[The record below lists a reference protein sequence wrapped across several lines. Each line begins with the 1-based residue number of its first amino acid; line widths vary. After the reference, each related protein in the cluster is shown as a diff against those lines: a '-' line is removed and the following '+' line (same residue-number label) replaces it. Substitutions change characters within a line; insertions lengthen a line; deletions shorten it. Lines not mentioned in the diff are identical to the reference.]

1 MKPTWIAAQRNRNQG
16 LDRGGRAG
24 VLVALACA
32 SLALVAGAPG
42 AQQAAPQQGGLQR
55 VDPSR
60 ESEDPSNLN
69 GLFAR
74 GFDRGRWK
82 ERLLEGDLEQRE
94 RSFDALLKRARLD
107 PVARAFLEEL
117 ATDQKGGE
125 LAWTARLALRELG
138 RATMPMQGPMQGF
151 LGADPFGSAQRMQ
164 EWMEELFG
172 RDGFG
177 LMVRHPSRSPVP
189 LAGGAGTSGRSLRIE
204 QTEHGARVL
213 ITETIDGAE
222 KTREFQGNSLEEI
235 LAANPELE
243 GELGGLSLRVG
254 RGVPIGL
261 EFDLGKRQDRLRRFP
276 RGVQEGPGLA
286 PQGRSLP
293 VLTDRLGVIVR
304 PVSAARARELGLEDQ
319 GLLVERSYAETY
331 AHLLGVKAGDVLIEL
346 NKVALRTDADIE
358 SVMRAREPEDELTLV
373 WLDEL
378 GQRQEKTWRPD
389 PDARK
394 R

>member
-304 PVSAARARELGLEDQ
+304 PVSAARARAGTGRPGAAGRALLRRDLRPPPGREGRGRPDRAEQ
-319 GLLVERSYAETY
+319 GGAPHGRRHRERHAC
-331 AHLLGVKAGDVLIEL
+331 A
-346 NKVALRTDADIE
+346 
-358 SVMRAREPEDELTLV
+358 RARGRAHAGLAGRAGSAPGEDLAAGPGRT
-373 WLDEL
+373 
-378 GQRQEKTWRPD
+378 
-389 PDARK
+389 
-394 R
+394 